1 MKVYDLTYVEDEVIA
16 GLEKYL
22 PQARDLMAAI
32 HNKEQGAAAAA
43 AAKEEERAAS
53 AKPKAST
60 RPVSPN
66 LSKQRLPRL
75 PEPEKIEQ
83 NVRSFILKFPRI
95 LYHIFMLLQVT
106 ARPVPSYL
114 DVTSLATIEQQ
125 RREKAEQVRQDTYAK
140 YQDPELQFKFNETK
154 GVRPIEEAKRE
165 VEQEFAKQLAFDSSF
180 VNPVPDFNKKE
191 AKVKLNTAAILREDA
206 LYKKQQE
213 KDYNL
218 LKNYEVELRD
228 ATEYYG
234 WQREMKHR
242 DHEVKLQQVVMRR
255 ELSRQSAVDAKD
267 AVDRQKDHNRRVA
280 DMLREQ
286 AEAIVRQKEMQDEVR
301 RLENQGQ
308 VAEIIAV
315 REVAPKVAREKVEA
329 ERIEAGK
336 RLREQ
341 LEEERLR
348 KEEEDRLE
356 EEARADRIMQLRA
369 LNTVHKKHIVVFDPT
384 ETSGVGLMGE
394 MSYME
399 MKERME
405 MVRLREESREFEKR
419 KDIVSTKEQKAKE
432 MESKLSLINKYRKI
446 KADSNR
452 EASRRRKEQE
462 IAEKAAV
469 EAKREVAAIHL
480 DKELAEKREEKK
492 RIALE
497 LAEEEERIKRQQQ
510 YLGAAKGAV
519 DELIARQLLD
529 GQERQIRVRQHSA
542 KEVAEADEI
551 AKEKDRVN
559 REKAKRK
566 EFVARLRDAERVET
580 EVRSDKRDALEKQ
593 KLEMFRKKN
602 MVKIGHE
609 QTEKTREVVTN
620 HNLYAKKIS
629 DDAYLR
635 RTNAAA
641 KTSNP

>member
-1 MKVYDLTYVEDEVIA
+1 M
-16 GLEKYL
+16 
-22 PQARDLMAAI
+22 
-32 HNKEQGAAAAA
+32 
-43 AAKEEERAAS
+43 
-53 AKPKAST
+53 
-60 RPVSPN
+60 
-66 LSKQRLPRL
+66 
-75 PEPEKIEQ
+75 
-83 NVRSFILKFPRI
+83 
-95 LYHIFMLLQVT
+95 
-106 ARPVPSYL
+106 
-114 DVTSLATIEQQ
+114 TSLATIEQE
-125 RREKAEQVRQDTYAK
+125 RKEKAEEIRQDTYAK
-140 YQDPELQFKFNETK
+140 YQDPNLQFKFNETK
-154 GVRPIEEAKRE
+154 GVRPLEEVKRE
-165 VEQEFAKQLAFDSSF
+165 LEQQFSEQLAFDSSF
-180 VNPVPDFNKKE
+180 VNPVPDFDKKE
-191 AKVKLNTAAILREDA
+191 AKVKLNAAAILREDA

-213 KDYNL
+213 KDFNL

-255 ELSRQSAVDAKD
+255 ELSRQSAIDAKD
-267 AVDRQKDHNRRVA
+267 AVERQKEHNRRVA

-286 AEAIVRQKEMQDEVR
+286 AEAILRQKEMQEEVQ

-315 REVAPKVAREKVEA
+315 REVAPKIAREKVEA
-329 ERIEAGK
+329 ERFDAGK
-336 RLREQ
+336 RLREE
-341 LEEERLR
+341 LEEQRRR

-356 EEARADRIMQLRA
+356 EEARADRIQQLRA
-369 LNTVHKKHIVVFDPT
+369 LNSVHKKHIVVFDPT

-405 MVRLREESREFEKR
+405 MVRLREEAREFEKR
-419 KDIVSTKEQKAKE
+419 KDIVSSKEQKAKE

-452 EASRRRKEQE
+452 EAARRRKEQE
-462 IAEKAAV
+462 AIEKAAA
-469 EAKREVAAIHL
+469 EAKRELAAIQL
-480 DKELAEKREEKK
+480 DKELAVKREEKK
-492 RIALE
+492 RIAME

-519 DELIARQLLD
+519 DELIARQLLE
-529 GQERQIRVRQHSA
+529 GQERQIRIRQSSA

-559 REKAKRK
+559 REKERRK
-566 EFVARLRDAERVET
+566 KLIARLREAEAADAEVL
-580 EVRSDKRDALEKQ
+580 SDRRDALEKQ

-609 QTEKTREVVTN
+609 QAERTREVITN

-635 RTNAAA
+635 RTNAAS
-641 KTSNP
+641 KMSNV

>member
-1 MKVYDLTYVEDEVIA
+1 V
-16 GLEKYL
+16 
-22 PQARDLMAAI
+22 
-32 HNKEQGAAAAA
+32 
-43 AAKEEERAAS
+43 
-53 AKPKAST
+53 
-60 RPVSPN
+60 
-66 LSKQRLPRL
+66 
-75 PEPEKIEQ
+75 
-83 NVRSFILKFPRI
+83 
-95 LYHIFMLLQVT
+95 LLDQVT
-106 ARPVPSYL
+106 ARPVPAYL

-125 RREKAEQVRQDTYAK
+125 RKEKAEEIRQETYAK
-140 YQDPELQFKFNETK
+140 YQDPNLQFKFNETK
-154 GVRPIEEAKRE
+154 GVRPIEEVKRE
-165 VEQEFAKQLAFDSSF
+165 LEQQFSEQLAFDSSF

-213 KDYNL
+213 KDFTL

-255 ELSRQSAVDAKD
+255 ELSRQSAIDAKD
-267 AVDRQKDHNRRVA
+267 AVERQKDHNRRVA
-280 DMLREQ
+280 DMLRDQ
-286 AEAIVRQKEMQDEVR
+286 ADAILRQKEMQDEVQ

-315 REVAPKVAREKVEA
+315 REVAPKIAREKVEA
-329 ERIEAGK
+329 ERFDAGR
-336 RLREQ
+336 RLREE
-341 LEEERLR
+341 LEEQRRL
-348 KEEEDRLE
+348 KEEEDKRE
-356 EEARADRIMQLRA
+356 EEARADRIQQLRA

-405 MVRLREESREFEKR
+405 MVRLREEAREFEKR
-419 KDIVSTKEQKAKE
+419 KDIVAGKEQKAKE

-452 EASRRRKEQE
+452 EAARRRKEQE
-462 IAEKAAV
+462 AAEKAAA
-469 EAKREVAAIHL
+469 EAKREIAAIQL
-480 DKELAEKREEKK
+480 DKELAVKREEKK

-529 GQERQIRVRQHSA
+529 GQERQIRVRQSSA

-559 REKAKRK
+559 REKERRK
-566 EFVARLRDAERVET
+566 KLIARLREAEAVDAEVL
-580 EVRSDKRDALEKQ
+580 SDRRDALEKQ
-593 KLEMFRKKN
+593 KLEIFRKKN

-609 QTEKTREVVTN
+609 QSERTKEVVTN

-635 RTNAAA
+635 RTNAAS
-641 KTSNP
+641 KLSNA